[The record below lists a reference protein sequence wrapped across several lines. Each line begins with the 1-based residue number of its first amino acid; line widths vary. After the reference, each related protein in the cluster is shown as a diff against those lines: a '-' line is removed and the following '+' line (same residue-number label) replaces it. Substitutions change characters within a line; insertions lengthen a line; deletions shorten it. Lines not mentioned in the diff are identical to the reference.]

1 MRVLAAA
8 LVGLVYAWIV
18 VLAAI
23 QLSRWAGSP
32 EVIVALVRTPR
43 GAVYSVL
50 TILYG
55 ALAMWIAWTVPRG
68 AARAKP
74 ALVVGALA
82 AMPGLLALAGGAAH
96 VLGLMAL
103 AGCDDTG
110 RIESGA
116 ICPDTPAGRLA
127 DFGSAAFQRAITA
140 MPLAVGPLVF
150 AAGFA
155 VAAAAALAI
164 VVVRAVVG
172 RLRR

>member
-1 MRVLAAA
+1 MRIVVAA
-8 LVGLVYAWIV
+8 LVGLVYAGIIA
-18 VLAAI
+18 LTAMQFA
-23 QLSRWAGSP
+23 QWAGSP
-32 EVIVALVRTPR
+32 EVLVALLRTPR
-43 GAVYSVL
+43 GIFYAAL
-50 TILYG
+50 TVLYG
-55 ALAMWIAWTVPRG
+55 VLAIWIAWTAPRG
-68 AARAKP
+68 TARAKL
-74 ALVVGALA
+74 ALIVGALA
-82 AMPGLLALAGGAAH
+82 AAPGLLALAGAAAH

-140 MPLAVGPLVF
+140 MPLAVGPLIF

-155 VAAAAALAI
+155 IATAVACAI
-164 VVVRAVVG
+164 IVPRSILH